1 MTKRKYDT
9 FTAAEKGPDW
19 LATSSCLDTS
29 VDEIDSICT
38 HEATPDDTPSAR
50 NQQGPPSSAET
61 VTNWSQAGW
70 AEPRQPISEPIT
82 EVVNGEP
89 CTRAAGEWIDQGNRA
104 LADVAWPTE
113 GGDLGGRGPT
123 GRGGHYHGRRGRMVL
138 GSIGQ
143 FEV

>member
-50 NQQGPPSSAET
+50 NQ
-61 VTNWSQAGW
+61 
-70 AEPRQPISEPIT
+70 
-82 EVVNGEP
+82 
-89 CTRAAGEWIDQGNRA
+89 
-104 LADVAWPTE
+104 
-113 GGDLGGRGPT
+113 
-123 GRGGHYHGRRGRMVL
+123 
-138 GSIGQ
+138 
-143 FEV
+143 